1 MPSRIR
7 KAALAVALGVA
18 LVLASPLA
26 ASAHI
31 RVEPGR
37 ATPGAGNVQLSF
49 SVPTEPD
56 QSPNGETTVLVRI
69 ALDKAH
75 PFSTVYVLPVPGWT
89 GRAETSVLP
98 KPVEVDGKPVT
109 EAVTSVVWTADP
121 GAGIPKGSFQNFVI
135 AVTPIPDVGRLTM
148 PAEQQLSS
156 GAIERWN
163 EPLPRGK
170 GESPDHPAPTL
181 FITETPPTLSGGMA
195 GMSGMGGMEG
205 MDGPSAS
212 ATDDTGSDSSL
223 PLVLSI
229 AALVLGA
236 GGLVLGGL
244 AYLRQR
250 RRAPA
255 RA

>member
-1 MPSRIR
+1 MTWRIP
-7 KAALAVALGVA
+7 KAAAAAALAVV
-18 LVLASPLA
+18 LVLVSPLA

-31 RVEPGR
+31 RVSPGQTEPG
-37 ATPGAGNVQLSF
+37 ATNVQLSF

-69 ALDKAH
+69 ALDQAH

-89 GRAETSVLP
+89 GRAETTVLP
-98 KPVEVDGKPVT
+98 KPVEVDGKPLT
-109 EAVTSVVWTADP
+109 EAVTSVVWTASP
-121 GAGIPKGSFQNFVI
+121 GSGIPKGAFQNFVI
-135 AVTPIPDVGRLTM
+135 SVSPIPDVGRLTM

-156 GAIERWN
+156 GAVLRWN
-163 EPLPRGK
+163 QRLPHGK
-170 GESPDHPAPTL
+170 GAQPEHPAPTL
-181 FITETPPTLSGGMA
+181 FVTETPPTLTGGMA
-195 GMSGMGGMEG
+195 GMSGMSGMS
-205 MDGPSAS
+205 GPTA
-212 ATDDTGSDSSL
+212 AVADDSSSDSTL